1 MFDRTNKNR
10 FNYAMILYASSVS
23 TYHRLHLNNN
33 RHFYF
38 SLSFIFDI
46 ILFCIPRI
54 QINCGIA
61 ITVIGVLKCIW
72 EGGGR
77 DVQGKGMKDARKSRM
92 VGRTKENGI
101 CTGSQP
107 NPTSSKCRKDG
118 SKRVKAT
125 RSECHPLRT
134 VPARFGL
141 GDEGASMT
149 VSLYFSTLY
158 VGREGARQMR
168 GKCGSHRS
176 YSCNIWYSDH
186 HNSGS
191 TVLSLVP
198 IKLTNDRGRFEG
210 KHSSVVNHDNKLGYQ
225 QTS

>member
-1 MFDRTNKNR
+1 MDLITRWHCMQIQSRHIIDFISITIVI
-10 FNYAMILYASSVS
+10 FISHGHLYS
-23 TYHRLHLNNN
+23 TL
-33 RHFYF
+33 F
-38 SLSFIFDI
+38 
-46 ILFCIPRI
+46 LFCIPRI

-77 DVQGKGMKDARKSRM
+77 DVQGKGMKGAWKSRM

-101 CTGSQP
+101 CTGLSAKSHLIKMSERRLETSQG
-107 NPTSSKCRKDG
+107 NTVWMSSLEEPSLQD
-118 SKRVKAT
+118 SAWVT
-125 RSECHPLRT
+125 RGPPRL
-134 VPARFGL
+134 
-141 GDEGASMT
+141 
-149 VSLYFSTLY
+149 SLYFSTLY
-158 VGREGARQMR
+158 VGRKGARQMR

-176 YSCNIWYSDH
+176 YPCNIWYSDH

-210 KHSSVVNHDNKLGYQ
+210 KHSSVVNHDGKLGYR